1 MKKRILI
8 ILFSFMYS
16 QDTLYFVY
24 NAKGDIFSV
33 VGDFFHKSLSPKTY
47 PCKLCDLSYGIFSK
61 KKAWEKFLDSLDVD
75 YEFVYKNKLDRFN
88 QEIKEFPIKKSKGLP
103 IIKSTGLYKGVDH
116 NLYMNEFC
124 KSITEGKEYCES
136 INECKWSWEN
146 Q

>member
-88 QEIKEFPIKKSKGLP
+88 QEIKEFPIILIGNEDEVEVFLSRKDINNTENIESLINK
-103 IIKSTGLYKGVDH
+103 I
-116 NLYMNEFC
+116 NLKLEMRR
-124 KSITEGKEYCES
+124 TD
-136 INECKWSWEN
+136 
-146 Q
+146 

>member
-88 QEIKEFPIKKSKGLP
+88 QEIKEFPIILIGNEDEVEVFLSRKDINNTENIESLINK
-103 IIKSTGLYKGVDH
+103 I
-116 NLYMNEFC
+116 NLKLE
-124 KSITEGKEYCES
+124 KRRTD
-136 INECKWSWEN
+136 
-146 Q
+146 

>member
-61 KKAWEKFLDSLDVD
+61 KKAWKKFLDSLDVD

-88 QEIKEFPIKKSKGLP
+88 QEIKEFPIILIGNEDEVEVFLSRKEINNTENIESLINK
-103 IIKSTGLYKGVDH
+103 I
-116 NLYMNEFC
+116 NLKLEMRR
-124 KSITEGKEYCES
+124 TD
-136 INECKWSWEN
+136 
-146 Q
+146 